1 MFMIKSRLCH
11 ILATF
16 LFVKELFTVGDIVG
30 KDMYKEL
37 KLSLNHNTERL
48 EDISA
53 LLKDNTKKLNKNS
66 LVLLNLFD
74 ICSVPFTYHAFCF
87 A

>member
-66 LVLLNLFD
+66 DKINRNFKMLEHILKFLKGK
-74 ICSVPFTYHAFCF
+74 A
-87 A
+87 